1 MQQKNHRSISLLLF
15 WKCFLLICLPLWTLP
30 TFFKN
35 KKRFMHLCFNVGG
48 GMEKWHE
55 KSTNHCL
62 SSIPAGP
69 SAILIKRTAML
80 QAISLLNIAVG
91 LTNYCNTLLLQHCQS
106 IAHINNPG
114 FSTPWRFEPNKP
126 TRPVT
131 FSHVI
136 NNNSHLF
143 SLLLHQSPQHKQLI
157 TVQIGAKNPKTGPW
171 VKIVPVYF

>member
-1 MQQKNHRSISLLLF
+1 
-15 WKCFLLICLPLWTLP
+15 
-30 TFFKN
+30 
-35 KKRFMHLCFNVGG
+35 
-48 GMEKWHE
+48 
-55 KSTNHCL
+55 
-62 SSIPAGP
+62 
-69 SAILIKRTAML
+69 ML

-114 FSTPWRFEPNKP
+114 FSTPEKKLMKANRFEPNKP

-157 TVQIGAKNPKTGPW
+157 TVQIGAKNPKTGQ
-171 VKIVPVYF
+171 